1 MARPLISHLEVQTMN
16 RLVRVTIIS
25 LCLVGAGVS
34 PGFAAIGLQAGASI
48 NPDDFIVGLHL
59 KKALAESLIFVP
71 SVEAGFGD
79 ATMVAGNADLHYNF
93 QTKSKL
99 APYLGGGLTLN
110 WFDFDGGSETDF
122 GGSILGGI
130 QLSKTLYFET
140 KVGLGDVPDW
150 KLVLGL
156 K

>member
-1 MARPLISHLEVQTMN
+1 MN
-16 RLVRVTIIS
+16 RLARIAIVS

-34 PGFAAIGLQAGASI
+34 PGFAAVGLQAGASI

-59 KKALAESLIFVP
+59 KLKPIAENLSFVP

-79 ATMVAGNADLHYNF
+79 ATMIAGNADLHYNF

-110 WFDFDGGSETDF
+110 WFDFDAGSETDF
-122 GGSILGGI
+122 GGSVLGGI
-130 QLSKTLYFET
+130 QLSQKLYFET

-150 KLVLGL
+150 KLVLGWR
-156 K
+156 